1 MLIKLLDVEYWW
13 TDLRSANEQ
22 MIEPEWEKRYSAKV
36 SYNMEDMTV
45 NSQIKVNNEINTN
58 ETVKSIYDNIWN
70 KGLYQ

>member
-1 MLIKLLDVEYWW
+1 MFKKKRNIIEPPMLIKLLDVEYWW

-45 NSQIKVNNEINTN
+45 NS
-58 ETVKSIYDNIWN
+58 
-70 KGLYQ
+70 